1 MRGASHQVKPRSRR
15 SVTGANPLR
24 VRRMGSRFGPP
35 VGAGVYPD
43 PGGAGIR
50 EWTGTEW
57 SPFLRGHPVGHGS
70 ADGWDPAPGWSPL
83 PPDVQQ
89 AQWNHAINAP
99 EQALKLIVLW
109 LLFGLMMAFC
119 TVLTAVAGP
128 DPQARAVAG

>member
-1 MRGASHQVKPRSRR
+1 
-15 SVTGANPLR
+15 
-24 VRRMGSRFGPP
+24 MGSRFGPP

-70 ADGWDPAPGWSPL
+70 ADGWDPAPTWSPL

-89 AQWNHAINAP
+89 AKWNHAINAP

-128 DPQARAVAG
+128 DPQARAVAGLLALVTVG

>member
-1 MRGASHQVKPRSRR
+1 MVAFP
-15 SVTGANPLR
+15 A
-24 VRRMGSRFGPP
+24 GP
-35 VGAGVYPD
+35 
-43 PGGAGIR
+43 PGGARIR
-50 EWTGTEW
+50 RRLG
-57 SPFLRGHPVGHGS
+57 P
-70 ADGWDPAPGWSPL
+70 PAPGWSPL

-128 DPQARAVAG
+128 DPQARAVAGLLALVTVG